1 MCSYLIFMLDIFVTE
16 KSEIEDLGGIVCG
29 YRAGNV

>member
-16 KSEIEDLGGIVCG
+16 KSEIEGLGKIVYG
-29 YRAGNV
+29 YKAGNV